1 MHDRHGLRLKL
12 YKSPH
17 GGLTAD
23 PEQASLFQRAADW
36 TSAAM
41 GRPANIAIWLV
52 AVVAWTLTFA
62 IGGPHLS
69 SGNWLPAWFTSQ
81 GFNFPLNLIT
91 TVAELFI
98 GFLVG
103 AASNRSE
110 RNLEAT
116 LGRIEQL
123 ERSVDEQAKTSLALL
138 QSNTKLITQLPQLQT
153 ADSTILDRL
162 EHVTAELNAIREAVA
177 PGVPNPAKAPTPT
190 APRRNTEFGMRAPG
204 DRPGNVCHYRP
215 GVREVLSCGPQI

>member
-1 MHDRHGLRLKL
+1 VSTAHDRHLHRPRL
-12 YKSPH
+12 YRTRH

-41 GRPANIAIWLV
+41 GKPANIVIWLV
-52 AVVAWTLTFA
+52 AVVAWTLTFVL
-62 IGGPHLS
+62 GGPHIA
-69 SGNWLPAWFTSQ
+69 SGDWLPSWFTSQ
-81 GFNFPLNLIT
+81 GFNFPLNLVT

-116 LGRIEQL
+116 LARIEGL
-123 ERSVDEQAKTSLALL
+123 EQSMDEQSKTTLSLL
-138 QSNTKLITQLPQLQT
+138 QSNTKLITEMPHVQS
-153 ADSTILDRL
+153 AASTILARL
-162 EHVTAELNAIREAVA
+162 DDLSAELTTLRAALA
-177 PGVPNPAKAPTPT
+177 PAAPATTTDGSASDAAAP
-190 APRRNTEFGMRAPG
+190 E
-204 DRPGNVCHYRP
+204 
-215 GVREVLSCGPQI
+215 Q

>member
-1 MHDRHGLRLKL
+1 MSILHDRHGLRLEL

-17 GGLTAD
+17 GGLTAA
-23 PEQASLFQRAADW
+23 PEQASVFQRVADW

-41 GRPANIAIWLV
+41 GRPTNIMIWLV
-52 AVVAWTLTFA
+52 AVIAWTLTFA
-62 IGGPHLS
+62 LGGPHIA
-69 SGNWLPAWFTSQ
+69 SGDWLPAWFTSQ

-110 RNLEAT
+110 RNLETT

-123 ERSVDEQAKTSLALL
+123 EQAADEQAKTSLALL
-138 QSNTKLITQLPQLQT
+138 RSNTDLLTQVHQLQT
-153 ADSTILDRL
+153 GALTMLGGL
-162 EHVTAELNAIREAVA
+162 EHVNAELNVIREAVA
-177 PGVPNPAKAPTPT
+177 PGAPNPAEGTDT
-190 APRRNTEFGMRAPG
+190 DRAA
-204 DRPGNVCHYRP
+204 
-215 GVREVLSCGPQI
+215 REHSRET

>member
-1 MHDRHGLRLKL
+1 MSIMHERHGLRLKL

-23 PEQASLFQRAADW
+23 PDQASVFQRIADW

-41 GRPANIAIWLV
+41 GRPANIVIWLV
-52 AVVAWTLTFA
+52 AVIAWTVIFA
-62 IGGPHLS
+62 VGGSHID
-69 SGNWLPAWFTSQ
+69 SGDWLPAWFTSQ
-81 GFNFPLNLIT
+81 GFNFPLNLVT

-123 ERSVDEQAKTSLALL
+123 EQSVDKQAKTSLALL
-138 QSNTKLITQLPQLQT
+138 QSNTKLITQVPQLQT
-153 ADSTILDRL
+153 AADTMLSRL
-162 EHVTAELNAIREAVA
+162 EQMNTELNVIREAIA
-177 PGVPNPAKAPTPT
+177 PGVSGPAKGTDTDST
-190 APRRNTEFGMRAPG
+190 AP
-204 DRPGNVCHYRP
+204 DH
-215 GVREVLSCGPQI
+215 

>member
-1 MHDRHGLRLKL
+1 MSVTHNRHGLRLKL
-12 YKSPH
+12 YRSPH

-41 GRPANIAIWLV
+41 GRPANIVIWLV
-52 AVVAWTLTFA
+52 AVVAWTLIFA
-62 IGGPHLS
+62 IGGSRIS

-81 GFNFPLNLIT
+81 GFNFPLNLVT

-123 ERSVDEQAKTSLALL
+123 ERSVDEQAKTSLTLL
-138 QSNTKLITQLPQLQT
+138 RSNTDLITQMPQLQT
-153 ADSTILDRL
+153 AANTMLSRL
-162 EHVTAELNAIREAVA
+162 EDMNAELNAIRAAVA
-177 PGVPNPAKAPTPT
+177 PGVPHPAKGTGTDST
-190 APRRNTEFGMRAPG
+190 AP
-204 DRPGNVCHYRP
+204 DR
-215 GVREVLSCGPQI
+215 

>member
-1 MHDRHGLRLKL
+1 VSITHERHGLRLKL
-12 YKSPH
+12 YRSPH

-23 PEQASLFQRAADW
+23 PEQASVFQRVADW

-41 GRPANIAIWLV
+41 GRPANIVIWLV
-52 AVVAWTLTFA
+52 AVIAWTVTFA
-62 IGGPHLS
+62 LGGSHIA
-69 SGNWLPAWFTSQ
+69 SGDWLPAWFTSQ
-81 GFNFPLNLIT
+81 GFNFPLNLVT

-123 ERSVDEQAKTSLALL
+123 EQSVDQQAKTSLALL
-138 QSNTKLITQLPQLQT
+138 QSNTELITQMPQLQT
-153 ADSTILDRL
+153 AANTMLDRL
-162 EHVTAELNAIREAVA
+162 EHVNTELNAIREAVA
-177 PGVPNPAKAPTPT
+177 PGVRNPAKDTDTDSA
-190 APRRNTEFGMRAPG
+190 AQE
-204 DRPGNVCHYRP
+204 H
-215 GVREVLSCGPQI
+215 

>member
-1 MHDRHGLRLKL
+1 MSILHERHGLRLKL

-23 PEQASLFQRAADW
+23 PEQASMFQRAADW

-41 GRPANIAIWLV
+41 GRPANIMIWLV
-52 AVVAWTLTFA
+52 AVIVWTLTFA
-62 IGGPHLS
+62 LGGPHIA
-69 SGNWLPAWFTSQ
+69 SGDWLPAWFTSQ

-123 ERSVDEQAKTSLALL
+123 ERSADEQAMTSLALL
-138 QSNTKLITQLPQLQT
+138 RSNTDVIAQIHQLQT
-153 ADSTILDRL
+153 AANRMLGGL
-162 EHVTAELNAIREAVA
+162 ETVNAELTAIREAVA
-177 PGVPNPAKAPTPT
+177 PGVPDPAKDIDTDSAT
-190 APRRNTEFGMRAPG
+190 
-204 DRPGNVCHYRP
+204 
-215 GVREVLSCGPQI
+215 REH

>member
-1 MHDRHGLRLKL
+1 MSITHERHGLRLKL

-23 PEQASLFQRAADW
+23 PEQAALFQRVADW

-52 AVVAWTLTFA
+52 AVVAWTVAFA
-62 IGGPHLS
+62 LGGSHIS
-69 SGNWLPAWFTSQ
+69 SGDWLPAWFTSQ
-81 GFNFPLNLIT
+81 GFNFPLNLVT

-116 LGRIEQL
+116 LARIEQL
-123 ERSVDEQAKTSLALL
+123 ELSADEQAKTSLALL
-138 QSNTKLITQLPQLQT
+138 QSNTELLTQMHQLQT
-153 ADSTILDRL
+153 SAISMLGGL
-162 EHVTAELNAIREAVA
+162 EHVNAELNVIRAAVA
-177 PGVPNPAKAPTPT
+177 PGVPNPAKS
-190 APRRNTEFGMRAPG
+190 TETDSAAQE
-204 DRPGNVCHYRP
+204 H
-215 GVREVLSCGPQI
+215 

>member
-1 MHDRHGLRLKL
+1 MSIMHERHGLRLRL

-23 PEQASLFQRAADW
+23 PEQESPFQRAADW

-41 GRPANIAIWLV
+41 GRPANIVIWLV

-62 IGGPHLS
+62 VGGS
-69 SGNWLPAWFTSQ
+69 YIASGDWLPAWFTSQ
-81 GFNFPLNLIT
+81 GFNFPLNLVT

-116 LGRIEQL
+116 LARIEQL
-123 ERSVDEQAKTSLALL
+123 GHSMDEQARTSLALL
-138 QSNTKLITQLPQLQT
+138 QSNTELITQMPELQT
-153 ADSTILDRL
+153 AANTMLGRL
-162 EHVTAELNAIREAVA
+162 EHVDAELNAIREAVA
-177 PGVPNPAKAPTPT
+177 PGPQ
-190 APRRNTEFGMRAPG
+190 PREG
-204 DRPGNVCHYRP
+204 H
-215 GVREVLSCGPQI
+215 

>member
-1 MHDRHGLRLKL
+1 MSILHERHGLKLKL

-23 PEQASLFQRAADW
+23 PEETSVFQRVADW

-41 GRPANIAIWLV
+41 GRPSNIMVWLV
-52 AVVAWTLTFA
+52 AVVAWTVIFA
-62 IGGPHLS
+62 IGGAHIA
-69 SGNWLPAWFTSQ
+69 SGDWLPAWFTSQ

-123 ERSVDEQAKTSLALL
+123 ERAADEQAKTSLALL
-138 QSNTKLITQLPQLQT
+138 RSNTDLLTQVHQLQT
-153 ADSTILDRL
+153 GALTMLGGI
-162 EHVTAELNAIREAVA
+162 EHVNAELNVIRKAVA
-177 PGVPNPAKAPTPT
+177 PGVPNPSEGTDT
-190 APRRNTEFGMRAPG
+190 DRAAG
-204 DRPGNVCHYRP
+204 EH
-215 GVREVLSCGPQI
+215 

>member
-1 MHDRHGLRLKL
+1 MTVTHDRHGIRLKL
-12 YKSPH
+12 YRSPH

-41 GRPANIAIWLV
+41 GRPANIVIWLI
-52 AVVAWTLTFA
+52 AVVAWTVTFA
-62 IGGPHLS
+62 IGGAHIS
-69 SGNWLPAWFTSQ
+69 SGAWLPAWFTSQ
-81 GFNFPLNLIT
+81 GFNFPLNLVT

-116 LGRIEQL
+116 LARIEQL
-123 ERSVDEQAKTSLALL
+123 ERSEDDQAKTSLTLL
-138 QSNTKLITQLPQLQT
+138 QSNTNLITQLPQLQT
-153 ADSTILDRL
+153 ATDTILSRL
-162 EHVTAELNAIREAVA
+162 EQVTAELNAIRAAIAPAA
-177 PGVPNPAKAPTPT
+177 PGPVTGADTDGA
-190 APRRNTEFGMRAPG
+190 AQE
-204 DRPGNVCHYRP
+204 H
-215 GVREVLSCGPQI
+215 

>member
-1 MHDRHGLRLKL
+1 MHERHGLRLKL
-12 YKSPH
+12 YRSPH

-23 PEQASLFQRAADW
+23 PEQTSVFQRVADW

-41 GRPANIAIWLV
+41 GRPANIMIWLV
-52 AVVAWTLTFA
+52 AVIAWTLTFA
-62 IGGPHLS
+62 FGGSHIA
-69 SGNWLPAWFTSQ
+69 SGDWLPAWFTSQ
-81 GFNFPLNLIT
+81 GFNFPLNLVT

-123 ERSVDEQAKTSLALL
+123 EQSVDEQAKTSLSLL
-138 QSNTKLITQLPQLQT
+138 RSNTDLITQMPQLQT
-153 ADSTILDRL
+153 AANTMLGRL
-162 EHVTAELNAIREAVA
+162 ETMNAELNTIREAIA
-177 PGVPNPAKAPTPT
+177 PGVPAPTKGT
-190 APRRNTEFGMRAPG
+190 DTDSAAQE
-204 DRPGNVCHYRP
+204 H
-215 GVREVLSCGPQI
+215 

>member
-1 MHDRHGLRLKL
+1 VSITHERHGLRLKL
-12 YKSPH
+12 YRSPH

-23 PEQASLFQRAADW
+23 PEQASVFQRVADW

-41 GRPANIAIWLV
+41 GRPANIMIWLV
-52 AVVAWTLTFA
+52 AVIAWTLTFA
-62 IGGPHLS
+62 LGGS
-69 SGNWLPAWFTSQ
+69 YIASGDWLPAWFTSQ
-81 GFNFPLNLIT
+81 GFNFPLNLVT

-123 ERSVDEQAKTSLALL
+123 ERSMDDQAKTSLSLL
-138 QSNTKLITQLPQLQT
+138 QSNTELITQMPQLQT
-153 ADSTILDRL
+153 AANTMLGGL
-162 EHVTAELNAIREAVA
+162 EQVNAELKAIREAVA
-177 PGVPNPAKAPTPT
+177 PAVPDPAKG
-190 APRRNTEFGMRAPG
+190 TETDSAAQE
-204 DRPGNVCHYRP
+204 H
-215 GVREVLSCGPQI
+215 

>member
-1 MHDRHGLRLKL
+1 MTITHERHGLRLKL
-12 YKSPH
+12 YRSPH

-23 PEQASLFQRAADW
+23 PEQASLFQRVADW

-41 GRPANIAIWLV
+41 GRPANIVIWLV
-52 AVVAWTLTFA
+52 AVIAWTVTFA
-62 IGGPHLS
+62 VGGSHIA
-69 SGNWLPAWFTSQ
+69 SGDWLPAWFTSQ
-81 GFNFPLNLIT
+81 GFNFPLNLVT

-123 ERSVDEQAKTSLALL
+123 EHSMDDQARTSLSLL
-138 QSNTKLITQLPQLQT
+138 QSNTELITQMPALQT
-153 ADSTILDRL
+153 AASTILSRL
-162 EHVTAELNAIREAVA
+162 ENVNAELNAIREAIA
-177 PGVPNPAKAPTPT
+177 PGAPSPAKSTDSAAEPT
-190 APRRNTEFGMRAPG
+190 G
-204 DRPGNVCHYRP
+204 
-215 GVREVLSCGPQI
+215 S

>member
-1 MHDRHGLRLKL
+1 VSVVHERHGLRLKL
-12 YKSPH
+12 YKSTH

-23 PEQASLFQRAADW
+23 PEQASVFQRVADW

-41 GRPANIAIWLV
+41 GRPANIVIWLV
-52 AVVAWTLTFA
+52 AVIVWTLTFA
-62 IGGPHLS
+62 IGGSHIS
-69 SGNWLPAWFTSQ
+69 SGDWLPAWFTSQ
-81 GFNFPLNLIT
+81 GFNFPLNLVT

-123 ERSVDEQAKTSLALL
+123 ERSVDEQAKTSLTLL
-138 QSNTKLITQLPQLQT
+138 RSNTDLITQMPQLQT
-153 ADSTILDRL
+153 AAITMLSRL
-162 EHVTAELNAIREAVA
+162 EDMNAELNAIRAAVA
-177 PGVPNPAKAPTPT
+177 PGVPDPAKGTGTDST
-190 APRRNTEFGMRAPG
+190 AS
-204 DRPGNVCHYRP
+204 DR
-215 GVREVLSCGPQI
+215 

>member
-1 MHDRHGLRLKL
+1 VSILHARHGLRLRL

-23 PEQASLFQRAADW
+23 PEQASVFQRVADW

-41 GRPANIAIWLV
+41 GRPANIMIWLV
-52 AVVAWTLTFA
+52 AVIAWTLTFA
-62 IGGPHLS
+62 LGGTHIA
-69 SGNWLPAWFTSQ
+69 SGDWLPAWFTSQ
-81 GFNFPLNLIT
+81 GFNFPLNLVT

-123 ERSVDEQAKTSLALL
+123 ERSADEQAQTSLALL
-138 QSNTKLITQLPQLQT
+138 QSNNALITQVHQLQT
-153 ADSTILDRL
+153 AANGMLGGL
-162 EHVTAELNAIREAVA
+162 ETVTAGLNVIREAVA
-177 PGVPNPAKAPTPT
+177 PGVPNPAKGTDTDSA
-190 APRRNTEFGMRAPG
+190 AQE
-204 DRPGNVCHYRP
+204 H
-215 GVREVLSCGPQI
+215 

>member
-1 MHDRHGLRLKL
+1 MSITHERHGLRLKL

-23 PEQASLFQRAADW
+23 PEQASVFQRVADW

-41 GRPANIAIWLV
+41 GRPANIVIWLV
-52 AVVAWTLTFA
+52 AVIAWTVTFA
-62 IGGPHLS
+62 LGGSHIA
-69 SGNWLPAWFTSQ
+69 SGDWLPAWFTSQ
-81 GFNFPLNLIT
+81 GFNFPLNLVT

-123 ERSVDEQAKTSLALL
+123 ERSMDEQAKTSLTLL
-138 QSNTKLITQLPQLQT
+138 QSNTQLITQMPQLQT
-153 ADSTILDRL
+153 AATTMLGRL
-162 EHVTAELNAIREAVA
+162 EHMSAELNAIREAVA
-177 PGVPNPAKAPTPT
+177 PGVP
-190 APRRNTEFGMRAPG
+190 APRR
-204 DRPGNVCHYRP
+204 H
-215 GVREVLSCGPQI
+215 

>member
-1 MHDRHGLRLKL
+1 MSIMHERHGLRLKL

-23 PEQASLFQRAADW
+23 PEQESLFQRAADW

-41 GRPANIAIWLV
+41 GRPANIMIWLV
-52 AVVAWTLTFA
+52 AVIAWTLTFA
-62 IGGPHLS
+62 LGGSHIA
-69 SGNWLPAWFTSQ
+69 SGDWLPAWFTSQ
-81 GFNFPLNLIT
+81 GFNFPLNLVT

-123 ERSVDEQAKTSLALL
+123 GRSMDEQAKTSLALL
-138 QSNTKLITQLPQLQT
+138 QSNTELITQMPQLRT
-153 ADSTILDRL
+153 ATTTMLDRL
-162 EHVTAELNAIREAVA
+162 EHVNAELNAIREAVA
-177 PGVPNPAKAPTPT
+177 PGVPDPAKGTDTDT
-190 APRRNTEFGMRAPG
+190 AAQE
-204 DRPGNVCHYRP
+204 H
-215 GVREVLSCGPQI
+215 

>member
-1 MHDRHGLRLKL
+1 VSITHERHGLRLKL
-12 YKSPH
+12 YRSPH

-23 PEQASLFQRAADW
+23 PEQASVFQRVADW

-41 GRPANIAIWLV
+41 GRPANIVIWLV
-52 AVVAWTLTFA
+52 AVIAWTVTFA
-62 IGGPHLS
+62 LGGSHIA
-69 SGNWLPAWFTSQ
+69 SGDWLPAWFTSQ
-81 GFNFPLNLIT
+81 GFNFPLNLVT

-123 ERSVDEQAKTSLALL
+123 ERSVDEQAKTSLTLL
-138 QSNTKLITQLPQLQT
+138 RSNTDLITQMPQLQT
-153 ADSTILDRL
+153 AAITMLSRL
-162 EHVTAELNAIREAVA
+162 EDMNAELNAIRAAVA
-177 PGVPNPAKAPTPT
+177 PGVPDPAKGTGTDST
-190 APRRNTEFGMRAPG
+190 AP
-204 DRPGNVCHYRP
+204 DR
-215 GVREVLSCGPQI
+215 

>member
-1 MHDRHGLRLKL
+1 MSVMHDRHGFRLKL
-12 YKSPH
+12 YKTTH

-41 GRPANIAIWLV
+41 GRPANIVIWLV

-62 IGGPHLS
+62 FGGSYIS
-69 SGNWLPAWFTSQ
+69 SGDWLPAWFTSQ
-81 GFNFPLNLIT
+81 GFNFPLNLVT

-98 GFLVG
+98 GFLVA

-138 QSNTKLITQLPQLQT
+138 QSNTKLITQMPQLQT
-153 ADSTILDRL
+153 ADNAILDRL
-162 EHVTAELNAIREAVA
+162 DQVNAELNAIREAVA
-177 PGVPNPAKAPTPT
+177 PGVPNPAKSADTDN
-190 APRRNTEFGMRAPG
+190 AAQE
-204 DRPGNVCHYRP
+204 
-215 GVREVLSCGPQI
+215 Q

>member
-1 MHDRHGLRLKL
+1 MNTTHDRHGLRLRL

-23 PEQASLFQRAADW
+23 PEQASWFQRAADW

-41 GRPANIAIWLV
+41 GKPANIVIWLI
-52 AVVAWTLTFA
+52 AVVAWTLIFA
-62 IGGPHLS
+62 LGGSHIA
-69 SGNWLPAWFTSQ
+69 SGDWLPSWFSSQ
-81 GFNFPLNLIT
+81 GFNFPLNLVT

-123 ERSVDEQAKTSLALL
+123 EMSMDEQAKTSLALL
-138 QSNTKLITQLPQLQT
+138 QSNTKLITQMPQVQT
-153 ADSTILDRL
+153 ATSTILDRL
-162 EHVTAELNAIREAVA
+162 EHLSAELNAIRAAVA
-177 PGVPNPAKAPTPT
+177 PGAGADS
-190 APRRNTEFGMRAPG
+190 A
-204 DRPGNVCHYRP
+204 
-215 GVREVLSCGPQI
+215 